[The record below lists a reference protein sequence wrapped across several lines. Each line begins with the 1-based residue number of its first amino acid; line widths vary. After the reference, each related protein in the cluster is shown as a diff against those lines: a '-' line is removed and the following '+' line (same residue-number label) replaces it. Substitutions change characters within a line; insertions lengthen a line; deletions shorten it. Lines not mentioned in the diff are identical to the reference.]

1 MGTNY
6 SGRVWL
12 LSDEVDTGQLIP
24 GQYLPI
30 TDPYEL
36 ARHALEAV
44 RPDFATGVQLGD
56 IIVAGKNFGCGSS
69 REHAAKALKF
79 AGVSVV
85 LAESFARIFFRNAF
99 NIGMA
104 AVPLPGITKIVSE
117 GDRLEVSLAEGKVKN
132 LTIGVEI
139 SFAQLPPVMV
149 RILESGGIIPYTSD
163 KLKVGCGD
171 SGG

>member
-12 LSDEVDTGQLIP
+12 LSDGVDTGQLIP

-36 ARHALEAV
+36 AHHALEAV
-44 RPDFATGVQLGD
+44 RPEFTAGVQQGD

-79 AGVSVV
+79 AGISVV

-104 AVPLPGITKIVSE
+104 AIPLPGITKIVSE

-132 LTIGVEI
+132 LTTGVEI

-163 KLKVGCGD
+163 KLKAGCGD
-171 SGG
+171 SVG